1 MRKGDSL
8 EAELEAF
15 GIQLRRY
22 RILNGLTQADFAD
35 LIGVS
40 QATLSR
46 WENGSQAPDIK
57 MRRKVHDLIFRKQPK
72 QDHMINNF
80 VRFSRRKRAL
90 INHDYVFL
98 AVSTPLAR
106 AIGSTPDRLVGSSH
120 RDRMS
125 DEAKPFIETMTNA
138 GFFRGSIAFG
148 QYAVRID
155 AENGEPFCAIE
166 QVFPFFLS
174 DGSVV
179 AMIEVEIIDEETF
192 AAYARSPE
200 KVEAIRSF
208 EGTSI

>member
-1 MRKGDSL
+1 MRKGDSIG
-8 EAELEAF
+8 AELEAF

-22 RILNGLTQADFAD
+22 RIMNGMTQADFAD

-80 VRFSRRKRAL
+80 VRFSLQKRAL
-90 INHDYVFL
+90 TNQDYVFL
-98 AVSTPLAR
+98 AVSPQMAR
-106 AIGSTPDRLVGSSH
+106 VIGSTPDELVGYSH
-120 RDRMS
+120 QDGMS
-125 DEAKPFIETMTNA
+125 EEAKRFIPRLIDA
-138 GFFRGSIAFG
+138 GFFRGQVAIG
-148 QYAVRID
+148 QFAARVH
-155 AENGEPFCAIE
+155 ALSGETFCAIE

-179 AMIEVEIIDEETF
+179 AMIEIQIIDEGTF
-192 AAYARSPE
+192 ASYARSPE
-200 KVEAIRSF
+200 KIELIRSF
-208 EGTSI
+208 EGALL